1 MSENT
6 SCGKQ
11 FRTRSKRGGRMKK
24 RRNIRLL
31 LHAKLQSFSKLK
43 NFRGYKKGE
52 WTGFYFVLPSFL
64 GVIIFMLLPFCDVL
78 RRSFLGAVS
87 GTWVGL
93 ENYRTIFDN
102 TAFRLAAGN
111 TLRFEMVC
119 IPLLLLISLLVALV
133 LDDKL
138 KCTQLLKSC
147 FLVPMAIPVASIVL
161 LWRALFHER
170 GMFSG
175 FLHFLN
181 LPGEDWMNTPWAF
194 WILVFSYVWKNLGY
208 DVVLWMAGLAGIPAN
223 LYEAAQVDGAG
234 KWQCFWHITLPNL
247 LPSLF
252 TITVL
257 SILNSFK
264 VFREA
269 YLVAGNYPHE
279 SMYLLQH
286 LFNNWY
292 RDLSMDKMSAAA
304 VINAGVIF
312 LLVLLL
318 KRAWDFGE
326 R

>member
-1 MSENT
+1 MKKHGNKKLFKIKKIQK
-6 SCGKQ
+6 G
-11 FRTRSKRGGRMKK
+11 SKR
-24 RRNIRLL
+24 
-31 LHAKLQSFSKLK
+31 
-43 NFRGYKKGE
+43 E

-64 GVIIFMLLPFCDVL
+64 GVILFILIPFCDVL
-78 RRSFLGAVS
+78 VRSFLGAVS
-87 GTWVGL
+87 GAWVGL
-93 ENYRTIFDN
+93 ENYRTIFQN
-102 TAFRLAAGN
+102 TAFRMAAQN
-111 TLRFEMVC
+111 TIRFELVC
-119 IPLLLLISLLVALV
+119 IPLLLLLSLTVAVV
-133 LDDKL
+133 LDDKW
-138 KCTQLLKSC
+138 KYTQLFKSC

-161 LWRALFHER
+161 LWRVLFHEQ

-175 FLHFLN
+175 FLHLLN
-181 LPGEDWMNTPWAF
+181 LPGEEWMSTPWAF

-234 KWQCFWHITLPNL
+234 KWQCFWYITLPNL

-252 TITVL
+252 TIAVL

-269 YLVAGNYPHE
+269 YLVAGDYPHE

-304 VINAGVIF
+304 VVNAGVIF

-326 R
+326 K